1 MAFYR
6 EDYVLVKKKFEE
18 KRNKA
23 KEQALARR
31 EYLCEQIPGMR
42 QICDTIE
49 SAGPRAYRA
58 ALLGREG
65 FDERFAEI
73 RRQTEVLVEKQ
84 AEILAKN
91 GFPKDYFDVKY
102 ECPVCR
108 DEGNVDGRMC
118 ECMRA
123 ELIKT
128 GYVSSGISGLCG
140 RMSFETFDTSYYSG
154 EDRRNAELILDRCRR
169 YAKEFHGKGSG
180 SMIFM
185 GGTGLGKTHMS
196 VAVAKAVVEAGYSV
210 YYRTAEELFAD
221 FRAERFRRFDDSSPV
236 RTDRYAECELLVI
249 DDLGTETSGRDVT
262 SFLYSL
268 LNMRINSGMPTLIST
283 NLSHKDMIS
292 VYDERIASRLLGE
305 FLPYRFTGTDVRMQK
320 LKE

>member
-1 MAFYR
+1 
-6 EDYVLVKKKFEE
+6 
-18 KRNKA
+18 
-23 KEQALARR
+23 
-31 EYLCEQIPGMR
+31 
-42 QICDTIE
+42 
-49 SAGPRAYRA
+49 
-58 ALLGREG
+58 
-65 FDERFAEI
+65 
-73 RRQTEVLVEKQ
+73 
-84 AEILAKN
+84 
-91 GFPKDYFDVKY
+91 
-102 ECPVCR
+102 
-108 DEGNVDGRMC
+108 
-118 ECMRA
+118 
-123 ELIKT
+123 
-128 GYVSSGISGLCG
+128 
-140 RMSFETFDTSYYSG
+140 
-154 EDRRNAELILDRCRR
+154 
-169 YAKEFHGKGSG
+169 
-180 SMIFM
+180 MIFM

-221 FRAERFRRFDDSSPV
+221 FRAERFRRFDDNSPV